1 MVRQIDNGAAIRN
14 SFGNM
19 VNNDDDGCWFA
30 LKERLPVMA
39 VIVVLLVLV
48 L

>member
-1 MVRQIDNGAAIRN
+1 MVRQIDNGAAISN

-19 VNNDDDGCWFA
+19 TNNDDDGRWFA

-39 VIVVLLVLV
+39 VLAALLVFV